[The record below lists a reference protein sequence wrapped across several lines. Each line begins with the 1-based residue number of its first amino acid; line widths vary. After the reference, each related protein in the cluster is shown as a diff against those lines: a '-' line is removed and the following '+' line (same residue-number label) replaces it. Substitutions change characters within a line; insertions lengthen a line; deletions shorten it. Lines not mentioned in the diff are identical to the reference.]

1 MEKSDP
7 LSRRER
13 QIMDAL
19 FALGEAAI
27 PAIREHMVDPPS
39 ANAVRTM
46 LQILETKTHVR
57 RRKEGRSFLFSPT
70 RSRMSAGSNAFQH
83 VIDTFFE
90 GSLEHAV
97 AAHFTGGE
105 KSLDTDTHQ
114 RLRALIDA
122 AAAKTPAPN

>member
-1 MEKSDP
+1 
-7 LSRRER
+7 
-13 QIMDAL
+13 MDAL

-39 ANAVRTM
+39 ANAVRTL
-46 LQILETKTHVR
+46 LQILETKSHVQ
-57 RRKEGRSFLFSPT
+57 RRKEGRHYVFSPT
-70 RSRMSAGSNAFQH
+70 RSRKAVGTSAFQH

-97 AAHFTGGE
+97 AAHFTGG
-105 KSLDTDTHQ
+105 KKPLDPDTHQ

-122 AAAKTPAPN
+122 AAAETPSANSPSTD